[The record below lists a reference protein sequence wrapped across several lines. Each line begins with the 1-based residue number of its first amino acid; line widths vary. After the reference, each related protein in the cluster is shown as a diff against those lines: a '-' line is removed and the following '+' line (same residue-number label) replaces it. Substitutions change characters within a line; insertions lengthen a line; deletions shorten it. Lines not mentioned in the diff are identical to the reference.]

1 MDAQAHENRRRSP
14 RTGMLKRAQILAGES
29 VYDCVVLDGSAGGA
43 RVQLETPTALPDKV
57 KIRFIGGIAA
67 PALQR
72 WGNGAQWGLELLEE
86 GRQLN
91 RVQAQQA
98 WTAYEALRDGQLDRA
113 VRLLRQDH
121 FYEDEALR
129 EAAEA
134 AEAARNKLEAALR
147 LRAQDPNPA
156 VPQPSLW

>member
-14 RTGMLKRAQILAGES
+14 RAGMLKRAQILAGEC

-43 RVQLETPTALPDKV
+43 RVQLETPTALPDTV
-57 KIRFIGGIAA
+57 KLRFSGGIAA
-67 PALQR
+67 PAVRR

-91 RVQAQQA
+91 PMQSQQA

-113 VRLLRQDH
+113 IRLLRQDH

-129 EAAEA
+129 EAAA
-134 AEAARNKLEAALR
+134 NAEAARDKLEAALR
-147 LRAQDPNPA
+147 QRAQEPSPGGAKPN
-156 VPQPSLW
+156 SW